1 MLCGKSES
9 RSFKNRHCFQS
20 STATNCKPVFYFAG
34 LKCSVATLKDAA
46 LTKEQIALWREKLE
60 HAKERDLSRKNFSR
74 DVKEELDGLEKDLT
88 GFDPDFLAEILRQ
101 LAAAMIPD
109 GNNALRLRFS
119 RSILKIVK
127 PDDPIK
133 MLLLIQIIASHLATM
148 NVAELMHFSKGPEH
162 VNCYGNIFSKL
173 ARTSAQIEA
182 LYRLGSG
189 AEQRFNV
196 SVAEGGR
203 AIVGNINH
211 NSGSS
216 GTIESA
222 KPPLALSD
230 QSGTAMP
237 VILPNDQSAA
247 TVPGIEQNELPAP
260 SAKRRRRRA

>member
-1 MLCGKSES
+1 M
-9 RSFKNRHCFQS
+9 
-20 STATNCKPVFYFAG
+20 
-34 LKCSVATLKDAA
+34 A
-46 LTKEQIALWREKLE
+46 LTDEEIASWREKLE
-60 HAKERDLSRKNFSR
+60 HAKERDLSRKKFSR

-88 GFDPDFLAEILRQ
+88 EFDPDFLAEILRQ

-109 GNNALRLRFS
+109 GNNALRLRFA

-173 ARTSAQIEA
+173 ARTSAAQIEA
-182 LYRLGSG
+182 FYRLGSG
-189 AEQRFNV
+189 GEQRFNV
-196 SVAEGGR
+196 SVTGQAM
-203 AIVGNINH
+203 VGTFNH

-222 KPPLALSD
+222 KPPLSLSD
-230 QSGTAMP
+230 QSDIPMP
-237 VILPNDQSAA
+237 IIEPDDQSAT
-247 TVPGIEQNELPAP
+247 TVPRTEQDQVPAP